1 MVLVL
6 VYDDLGKDIRSDV
19 IAAYDGNRGG
29 SLDYLR
35 VGRILVRF
43 AAKDRALG
51 AFHPKLCGIAVQRAG
66 DILAAPQGRRICI
79 LTVFGFWPA
88 CDCDGSGLPFQSV
101 PWPSL

>member
-19 IAAYDGNRGG
+19 IAANDGNGGG

-43 AAKDRALG
+43 AAKNGTLCT
-51 AFHPKLCGIAVQRAG
+51 FHPKLCGIAAQRTGYIFA
-66 DILAAPQGRRICI
+66 DHVIIIRIE
-79 LTVFGFWPA
+79 
-88 CDCDGSGLPFQSV
+88 
-101 PWPSL
+101 

>member
-6 VYDDLGKDIRSDV
+6 VYDNLGKDIRSGV

-43 AAKDRALG
+43 AAKNGTLCT
-51 AFHPKLCGIAVQRAG
+51 FHPKLCGIAVQRTG
-66 DILAAPQGRRICI
+66 YILADYVIIVRIDV
-79 LTVFGFWPA
+79 LWHFRMPPLLKAGVSVF
-88 CDCDGSGLPFQSV
+88 
-101 PWPSL
+101 